1 MRHLT
6 ILKRCEKVLTTSHF
20 FTGYKISDSLGL
32 DVFFVEFSTTLYFA
46 SSVYESEI
54 CDILFFKKM
63 LGACTFVIDC
73 RTNSIIY
80 TIKK

>member
-6 ILKRCEKVLTTSHF
+6 VQKRCEKVLITSHF
-20 FTGYKISDSLGL
+20 FTGYKISENSGL
-32 DVFFVEFSTTLYFA
+32 DIFLVEFSTTLYFA

-54 CDILFFKKM
+54 SDILFFKKM
-63 LGACTFVIDC
+63 LGASTFVIDC